1 MKLRNLIKL
10 FPPGQVKVFKK
21 FCLPRWV
28 VTFGVLL
35 AGSTLIIAACY
46 SCSLVQRQ
54 NPVEKNGTASKMRAI
69 QTTEDE
75 ATKEETQEG
84 VTTKEETAEDG
95 AIKDEATEEEATKP
109 AEEQVALSKLEQK
122 TMQKFDLITS
132 DNIAKWKNRQIAPS
146 DTTYT
151 YIGTWLF
158 EPSLAQDR
166 MKNKTLREGA
176 AIGEK
181 RIVGKIKKQ
190 FQKIFVSIS
199 EQTLA
204 LKRLHM
210 DTETRLTLE
219 EALPNA
225 WPIKGARVT
234 SRFGWRRNPFTH
246 RGSEY
251 HRGMDLAAANRTPV
265 RAAGAGVVT
274 FAGYKSAWGNVV
286 IISHGHG
293 YVSQYAH
300 NSRILVR
307 KGERVTRG
315 KIIARVG
322 QSGRATGPHLHFG
335 VSKDGKWIDPLTTL
349 KK

>member
-1 MKLRNLIKL
+1 MKLRNLIDL
-10 FPPGQVKVFKK
+10 LPPGQVKLFKII
-21 FCLPRWV
+21 CLPRWV
-28 VTFGVLL
+28 VTLGALL
-35 AGSTLIIAACY
+35 AGSGLIITVCF
-46 SCSLVQRQ
+46 SWSQMQRQ
-54 NPVEKNGTASKMRAI
+54 NLVEEYYAAPKI
-69 QTTEDE
+69 QAVQTKEDEAAKEEITEVEITEDKGSPDE
-75 ATKEETQEG
+75 ATKDEDTEG
-84 VTTKEETAEDG
+84 F
-95 AIKDEATEEEATKP
+95 ATKA
-109 AEEQVALSKLEQK
+109 AEEPVALSKTEQK
-122 TMQKFDLITS
+122 IMQKSDLIMRE
-132 DNIAKWKNRQIAPS
+132 NMAKWRSRQIASS

-151 YIGTWLF
+151 FIGTWLL
-158 EPSLAQDR
+158 ESSVAQDR
-166 MKNKTLREGA
+166 MKNKTLREVPSTS
-176 AIGEK
+176 EK
-181 RIVGKIKKQ
+181 SIVGKIKKQ

-199 EQTLA
+199 DQTLA

-225 WPIKGARVT
+225 WPIKGGRIT

-251 HRGMDLAAANRTPV
+251 HRGMDLAAAYRTPV
-265 RAAGAGVVT
+265 RAAGGGVVT
-274 FAGYKSAWGNVV
+274 YAGYKPVWGNVV

-293 YVSQYAH
+293 YASQYAH
-300 NSRILVR
+300 NSRLLVR

-335 VSKDGKWIDPLTTL
+335 VSKDGKWVDPLTIL